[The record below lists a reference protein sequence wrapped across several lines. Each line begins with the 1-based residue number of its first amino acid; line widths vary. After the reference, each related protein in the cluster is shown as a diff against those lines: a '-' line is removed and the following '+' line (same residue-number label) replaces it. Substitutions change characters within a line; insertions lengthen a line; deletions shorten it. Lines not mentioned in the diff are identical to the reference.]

1 MQIESLVTQHKQML
15 DLVDRA
21 MGLRPE
27 KDAAAIAAELAKLG
41 QTLVAHLE
49 TEDKH
54 LYPAL
59 RQFGDKPEA
68 PVGLKMNIKN
78 FFDEM
83 EALKPQAIG
92 FLTTWDAQ
100 AIQARPAEFREAL
113 AGLADVLSQRIA
125 REESRLYP
133 LYAEHIPAATAR

>member
-1 MQIESLVTQHKQML
+1 MQIESLVTQHKHML
-15 DLVDRA
+15 DMVDRA

-27 KDAAAIAAELAKLG
+27 KDAPAIAAELAKLG
-41 QTLVAHLE
+41 AALMAHLE

-59 RQFGDKPEA
+59 RQFGEQPEA
-68 PVGLKMNIKN
+68 PVGLKVNIKN

-92 FLTTWDAQ
+92 FLTTWDAT
-100 AIQARPAEFREAL
+100 AIAARPGEFRDAL
-113 AGLADVLSQRIA
+113 ASLADLLSQRIA

-133 LYAEHIPAATAR
+133 LYAEHIPATATR